1 MLDPQAKTF
10 LNLLGEREP
19 TSTMTPEQNRVRAA
33 ELRKLAGPGEP
44 VAKVEEFFIPVKNG
58 EIKVRVYT
66 PEGEGLFPIFIYLH
80 GGGWVFGDLDTA
92 DSPCRSLTNQAECIV
107 VSVDYRLS
115 PEYKFPTPLEDCY
128 AAATWV
134 AAHAREWNGDPTRI
148 AIGGDSAGGNLA
160 ATVSLMAKNQDGPTF
175 IAQVLIYPVTDLS
188 FSTSS
193 YETNGEGYFLT
204 RDSMEWFTSQYLN
217 EEEDKFNFYAAP
229 LQAKDLSQLPPAFVI
244 TAEYD
249 PLCDEGLAY
258 ADRLR
263 QAGVQVEYICYE
275 GMIHGFFWMAGIMD
289 KGKMAIDQV
298 ARYLHSAFYH
308 TVYPNGDLKG
318 GIKK

>member
-1 MLDPQAKTF
+1 MLDPQAKAF
-10 LNLLGEREP
+10 LDLLGEREP
-19 TSTMTPEQNRVRAA
+19 TSALTPGQNRVRAA
-33 ELRKLAGPGEP
+33 ELRRLAGPAEP
-44 VAKVEEFFIPVKNG
+44 VAKVEEYLIPVKNG

-80 GGGWVFGDLDTA
+80 GGGWVFGDLDNA
-92 DSPCRSLTNQAECIV
+92 DSPCRSLANQAECIV

-128 AAATWV
+128 AAARWV
-134 AAHAREWNGDPTRI
+134 ADHAREWNGDPTRI

-160 ATVSLMAKNQDGPTF
+160 ASVSLKTKDQEGLTF
-175 IAQVLIYPVTDLS
+175 VAQILIYPVTDFS

-204 RDSMEWFTSQYLN
+204 RDSMEWFIRQYLN
-217 EEEDKFNFYAAP
+217 EEEDKLNFYAAP
-229 LQAKDLSQLPPAFVI
+229 LQAEDLSKLPPALVI

-249 PLCDEGLAY
+249 PLRDEGLAY
-258 ADRLR
+258 ANRLR
-263 QAGVQVEYICYE
+263 QASVQVEYICYE

-289 KGKMAIDQV
+289 KGKQAIEQV
-298 ARYLHSAFYH
+298 AHHLHSAFHNKY
-308 TVYPNGDLKG
+308 DFS
-318 GIKK
+318 